1 MDRFQGLS
9 VFVAAIEGGSIAAAG
24 RRCGL
29 SAVMAGRY
37 LSALEADVG
46 ARLVERSTRRLS
58 LTDAGQ
64 AYFARGKRI
73 LEELQE
79 ADDEAAD
86 LQATPRGALRI
97 VAPITF
103 GATYLG
109 PLTAAYMQEF
119 PEVDVILH
127 LQDRFVDLVEEGM
140 DLAIRIG
147 HLPDSDL
154 VARTLGEC
162 RLMACAS
169 PAYLARAGAPR
180 KPEDLSS
187 QTLIGYLG
195 AVTTTPWTFIDAKG
209 LSTLL
214 DVHCRFSANNA
225 QVMLEVARAGFG
237 IAYGPDFVFAEALSR
252 RELVQVLPGY
262 ASPSLPVHA
271 VTPTAR
277 HVNAKTRLYIERLRT
292 AFATPAPWHCP
303 PAPAPAQA
311 RRGRARPE
319 QRRTK
324 TRSSA
329 STAKNP

>member
-1 MDRFQGLS
+1 MDRFLGLS

-24 RRCGL
+24 RRCGI

-73 LEELQE
+73 LDELQE

-97 VAPITF
+97 AAPITF
-103 GATYLG
+103 GAMYLG

-119 PEVDVILH
+119 PQVDVILH

-147 HLPDSDL
+147 RLPDSDL

-162 RLMACAS
+162 QLMACAA
-169 PAYLARAGAPR
+169 PAYLARSGAPR
-180 KPEDLSS
+180 RPEDLCS

-195 AVTTTPWTFIDAKG
+195 AVTTTPWTFVDAKG
-209 LSTLL
+209 RSTVL

-237 IAYGPDFVFAEALSR
+237 IAYGPDFVFSEALSR
-252 RELVQVLPGY
+252 GELVQVLPRY
-262 ASPSLPVHA
+262 KSPSLPVHA

-292 AFATPAPWHCP
+292 AFAAPAPWSHP
-303 PAPAPAQA
+303 TAPAPS
-311 RRGRARPE
+311 RRGRERAV
-319 QRRTK
+319 QRRTRV
-324 TRSSA
+324 RSSP
-329 STAKNP
+329 SPAKEL